1 MEPLTKET
9 VIDDLKKFSLFAGL
23 NEEHIEL
30 IYSKGE
36 LLVIKQGDVI
46 VDEGQTNH
54 NFHILLSGEMDI
66 ILPKFSYDF
75 ERISEVKLGTK
86 KPGGCVG
93 EYSFIDGRPAS
104 ASVIAKQE
112 CHVFI
117 LDRHIFKELLDI
129 NDGLAKQI
137 YLNML
142 IMLAGNIRHHDK
154 QSDTFVLL

>member
-1 MEPLTKET
+1 MEPRTKET
-9 VIDDLKKFSLFAGL
+9 ILRDLKQFSLFSGL
-23 NEEHIEL
+23 NDEQIEL

-36 LLVIKQGDVI
+36 LLTLQQGDVI
-46 VDEGQTNH
+46 VDEGQTDH

-66 ILPKFSYDF
+66 VLPKFNYDF

-86 KPGGCVG
+86 KPGDCVG

-104 ASVIAKQE
+104 ASVIAKENCQA
-112 CHVFI
+112 FM
-117 LDRHIFKELLDI
+117 LDRHIFKDLLDT
-129 NDGLAKQI
+129 NDGLAKQV

-142 IMLAGNIRHHDK
+142 KMLAGNIRHHDK